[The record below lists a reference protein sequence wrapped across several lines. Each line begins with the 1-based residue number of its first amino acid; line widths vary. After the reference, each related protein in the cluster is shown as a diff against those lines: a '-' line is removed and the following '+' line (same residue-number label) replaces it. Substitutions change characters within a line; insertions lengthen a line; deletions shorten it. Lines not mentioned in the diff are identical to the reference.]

1 MAKSQSTIPQ
11 HRIRFAEVLLIKAEA
26 LNEASASNVADAA
39 IALDRVRSR
48 AGLAGTSAKTQA
60 ELRNAIRIE
69 RRRELGFEFHRFFD
83 VMRYGKESVEIDPN
97 SDVTFLLE
105 GHTA

>member
-1 MAKSQSTIPQ
+1 M
-11 HRIRFAEVLLIKAEA
+11 
-26 LNEASASNVADAA
+26 ADAA

-83 VMRYGKESVEIDPN
+83 VMRYGKEYAVAAIGESAWGADRYYFPIPQSETDAN
-97 SDVTFLLE
+97 AALK
-105 GHTA
+105 